1 MFTKV
6 FQSIHDSS
14 IMEEEPITRLVFYD
28 LLAEADENGH
38 VDMTLPALARRCN
51 LPTDAVEKAI
61 HALSSPDPISK
72 SKTED
77 GRRIVPIEN
86 GRTWGWK
93 LVNYAKYREKGSKQE
108 KRSKDRERVAEKRA
122 EERVDIDPQ
131 PNAERSR
138 PLNGKLGIPEEL
150 KRLIPDIEKRWSER
164 MACTKSSRRPNIR
177 AQSRQLMLLLE
188 VAKERG
194 KCEAI
199 RLLEIVTDNGYQGI
213 KKEYLDNR
221 PANTKRRSGRPDSV
235 PTEVA
240 DENLALYEELVEEA

>member
-14 IMEEEPITRLVFYD
+14 IMEEELMTRLVFYD

-38 VDMTLPALARRCN
+38 IDMTLPALARRCN
-51 LPTDAVEKAI
+51 LPTDAVENAI
-61 HALSSPDPISK
+61 HALSSPDPMSK

-86 GRTWGWK
+86 ERPWGWR
-93 LVNYAKYREKGSKQE
+93 LVNHAKYREKGSKQE
-108 KRSKDRERVAEKRA
+108 KRRKDRERVAEKRA
-122 EERVDIDPQ
+122 NERVDLEPQ
-131 PNAERSR
+131 TNAEKKK
-138 PLNGKLGIPEEL
+138 PLNNKLEIPKEL
-150 KRLIPDIEKRWSER
+150 KRLIPDIEKRWGER
-164 MACTKSSRRPNIR
+164 MACTKPNRRPNIR
-177 AQSRQLMLLLE
+177 AQGRQLVLLLE

-221 PANTKRRSGRPDSV
+221 PANTERRSGRPASA

-240 DENLALYEELVEEA
+240 DENLALYEELVE